1 MVFIYIN
8 HFRSDI
14 SRKMSTK
21 RTENNVKNRFNSLI
35 KIEKYNNYNNSN
47 DTEKSMI

>member
-14 SRKMSTK
+14 SRKMSTN

-35 KIEKYNNYNNSN
+35 KIEKYNNFNSN
-47 DTEKSMI
+47 NTEKSMI